1 VSERLSPA
9 AGSTEGGS
17 EATRPAV
24 IHAKGPTRLAMSRSL
39 LVSRFRNIPIS
50 VRLAAVVLLTGCLT
64 FGVIGALASLR
75 FDRGLHEQAAALGA
89 LSERQL
95 GEKLKGEALLARAR
109 LDMLFAEADRQVH
122 ALAQRQ
128 DIARTLATHNDVTI
142 REMFIPAAQSAEV
155 NILLAVAP
163 DGYVMGANAPFDL
176 LAADQAV
183 AASGLSE
190 WLGKVLHL
198 ASRKDRQAR
207 SETRRLGDALGQAL
221 RLQPDRI
228 GHIAIEPVF
237 DDFGDVLGAL
247 IGIRLLV
254 PIEPTL
260 ERFAELARVG
270 VVVTSPT
277 GIVSS
282 AGADAVNLPYWAEER
297 PDLLFTVDGG
307 SVAQCATYH
316 AETMVCATTRSSEI
330 KASQEQMFR
339 IGAQQSKSL
348 LTWMLILSAGSLFAL
363 VAALLIS
370 VRHAT
375 KGLPQ
380 LSRAAASVAEGELNI
395 PFTAVGVGEVRT
407 LGVAFEAMLSNL
419 RSSLGQI
426 RQLAYFDQVTGLS
439 NREKIRID
447 ASALLK
453 NIPPPETAAFIFIDL
468 NRFKAVND
476 TFGHKAG
483 DQLLVSVARRIS
495 LFVAAGRPT
504 SGPTTPLLARLGGD
518 EFLMILQHDPERL
531 DLTGLLD
538 RLLDCMGEPYQ
549 IGPARMLVGA
559 SIGVSLL
566 HMHGDDYEELLM
578 NADIAM
584 YVAKRRGGNN
594 YVMFT
599 AEAAEIMQERLAIEN
614 DLKIAVQERSLE
626 VHYQPKVSCANGA
639 IVGVEALARWRHPK
653 RDYISPS
660 KFIAIA
666 EEAGLIPDIGIFVL
680 ERALKDFASVA
691 TGDHPISLAVNVSVI
706 QLEDLNF
713 SSRVMT
719 VLDRTGFPPALLE
732 LEITESMAMHNS
744 EVVQAQI
751 MSLRALGVHIAIDD
765 FGTGYS
771 NLATL
776 ARLPIDTLKLDRSL
790 IQDVPT
796 SAEKQTIVRTVLGL
810 ARSLG
815 FKTVAEGVETQE
827 ELDFVMQEGADI
839 VQGYFFSPAVPVS
852 TLLLLLEPRA
862 LRDLVCDRGAS
873 RSQIRAAG

>member
-1 VSERLSPA
+1 VSEGNATAPTSVYEDGKADRSMVSGSARHTSSPVLMSLFAGRL
-9 AGSTEGGS
+9 
-17 EATRPAV
+17 
-24 IHAKGPTRLAMSRSL
+24 RS
-39 LVSRFRNIPIS
+39 VPIS
-50 VRLAAVVLLTGCLT
+50 VRLAAVILVTGCLT

-75 FDRGLHEQAAALGA
+75 FDWGLHEQAAALGA
-89 LSERQL
+89 LSERQI

-109 LDMLFAEADRQVH
+109 LDMLFDESDRQVL

-142 REMFIPAAQSAEV
+142 REMFIPAAVSAEI
-155 NILLAVAP
+155 NILLAVAAN
-163 DGYVMGANAPFDL
+163 GYVIGANAELDL
-176 LAADQAV
+176 LQVDQAV
-183 AASGLSE
+183 RSSE
-190 WLGKVLHL
+190 LRKWLDDTLQL
-198 ASRKDRQAR
+198 ASRKDRRSR
-207 SETRRLGDALGQAL
+207 SETRRLGEALGTAL
-221 RLQPDRI
+221 RERHERI
-228 GHIAIEPVF
+228 GHFVIEPVF
-237 DDFGDVLGAL
+237 DEFGDVVGAL
-247 IGIRLLV
+247 LGVRLLAAV
-254 PIEPTL
+254 EPTL

-270 VVVTSPT
+270 VVVTSQA
-277 GIVSS
+277 GIISS
-282 AGADAVNLPYWAEER
+282 AGADAVSVPYWSEER
-297 PDLLFTVDGG
+297 RDLIITSGG
-307 SVAQCATYH
+307 NNVAQCATYH
-316 AETMVCATTRSSEI
+316 AETMICATTKASEI

-348 LTWMLILSAGSLFAL
+348 LAWILILSAGSLVAL
-363 VAALLIS
+363 VAAILIS
-370 VRHAT
+370 VRHVT
-375 KGLPQ
+375 RGLPQ

-395 PFTAVGVGEVRT
+395 PFKAVGIGEVRT

-426 RQLAYFDQVTGLS
+426 RELAYFDQVTGLC

-447 ASALLK
+447 ATALLK
-453 NIPPPETAAFIFIDL
+453 PMKAPETAAFIFVDL

-495 LFVAAGRPT
+495 AFFDRRASPGSER
-504 SGPTTPLLARLGGD
+504 PLLARLGGD
-518 EFLMILQHDPERL
+518 EFLIVLPHRPDDLNL
-531 DLTGLLD
+531 DALLD
-538 RLLDCMGEPYQ
+538 DLLTALGEPYQ
-549 IGPARMLVGA
+549 IGLARMLVGA

-566 HMHGDDYEELLM
+566 HMHGADYEELLM

-599 AEAAEIMQERLAIEN
+599 AAAAEIMQERLAIEN
-614 DLKIAVQERSLE
+614 DLKIAVQERNLE
-626 VHYQPKVSCANGA
+626 VHYQPKVSCKNGS

-653 RDYISPS
+653 RDYISPA

-680 ERALKDFASVA
+680 ERALSDFAAVA
-691 TGDHPISLAVNVSVI
+691 AGEMPISLAVNVSVI

-713 SSRVMT
+713 SARVEA

-744 EVVQAQI
+744 EVIQAQI
-751 MSLRALGVHIAIDD
+751 VNLRELGIHIAIDD

-790 IQDVPT
+790 IQNVAAST
-796 SAEKQTIVRTVLGL
+796 EKQTIVRTVLGL

-815 FKTVAEGVETQE
+815 FQTVAEGVETQA
-827 ELDFVMQEGADI
+827 ELDFVVQEGADV
-839 VQGYFFSPAVPVS
+839 VQGYLFSPAVPIS
-852 TLLLLLEPRA
+852 TLLLLLEPRG
-862 LRDLVCDRGAS
+862 LSELLLDRNDHPDV
-873 RSQIRAAG
+873 RRAAG